1 MSRYFRF
8 GLRTILIVTTL
19 AAVLFAWLG
28 RDILRAQRE
37 KPVIDAIAGT
47 GGRIRFD
54 GKAVPEIS
62 NFANGVDAPNFL
74 QRQFGQHY
82 GAYVLEVSLL
92 TGMGNPTD
100 KTIQGLSQFERLR
113 AVALRGRGFTDK
125 SVDELER
132 LRQLESL
139 ELMFTSVSPAG
150 VKRLAKCSKLEQL
163 VFCDDSSG
171 RFSDKMPIFGNAHL
185 ESLSEFPALRR
196 LVILGEALTDEAFA
210 HVGKCTELTEL
221 VIGVHNSAGVT
232 DKAFEHLANLQQ
244 LQTLE
249 ILEIAPTDKSMQQIG
264 KLRRLKT
271 LRLYS
276 TSITDQG
283 LAELHGLT
291 DLEELELDPCM
302 IDGSGFA
309 VLSSLK
315 NLHVVSV
322 GSTALSDEGLA
333 AIAGLP
339 GLTELN
345 FEETKVTG
353 EGLLHL
359 SRATKLRRLS
369 IHLTDELTLDDA
381 KALKAKLPNCRIG
394 WTEFDLTNDTLS
406 SDAL

>member
-8 GLRTILIVTTL
+8 GLRTILIVTTI
-19 AAVLFAWLG
+19 AAVIFAWLSC
-28 RDILRAQRE
+28 DILRAQRE
-37 KPVIDAIAGT
+37 KPVIDAIVGT

-54 GKAVPEIS
+54 GDTLPAMH
-62 NFANGVDAPNFL
+62 NFSSRNENPTFL
-74 QRQFGQHY
+74 QRQFGHHY
-82 GAYVLEVSLL
+82 GAYVEEVSLL

-100 KTIQGLSQFERLR
+100 ETIQGLSQFERLR
-113 AVALRGRGFTDK
+113 VVALRGRGFTDK

-163 VFCDDSSG
+163 VFCDDSSD
-171 RFSDKMPIFGNAHL
+171 RYSDKKPILGNAHL
-185 ESLSEFPALRR
+185 EPLSEFPALWR

-309 VLSSLK
+309 ALSSLK
-315 NLHVVSV
+315 SLHVLSV
-322 GSTALSDEGLA
+322 GSTVLSDEGLA
-333 AIAGLP
+333 AIASLP

-345 FEETKVTG
+345 FDETKVTG
-353 EGLLHL
+353 EGLVQLA
-359 SRATKLRRLS
+359 RATKLRRLS

-381 KALKAKLPNCRIG
+381 KALKAKLPNCQI
-394 WTEFDLTNDTLS
+394 FYSSLDLTIDPFNFG
-406 SDAL
+406 AL